1 MLIIFNCIIMAPL
14 SYWEIVLLITQ
25 SLCSTSITSLTRFP
39 LNLLSKPPGVHC
51 RVETMCTWIPIPTDI
66 VNKYKSSEIA
76 QNTWTGIYGRC
87 DDDWLHTA
95 LKLRLDVCL
104 GSAMVVMK

>member
-25 SLCSTSITSLTRFP
+25 SLYSTSITSLTRFP

-51 RVETMCTWIPIPTDI
+51 RVETMCTWIPIPTDV
-66 VNKYKSSEIA
+66 VNINLPRSRKTLGQEYMGDVTMI
-76 QNTWTGIYGRC
+76 GCI
-87 DDDWLHTA
+87 LH
-95 LKLRLDVCL
+95 
-104 GSAMVVMK
+104 